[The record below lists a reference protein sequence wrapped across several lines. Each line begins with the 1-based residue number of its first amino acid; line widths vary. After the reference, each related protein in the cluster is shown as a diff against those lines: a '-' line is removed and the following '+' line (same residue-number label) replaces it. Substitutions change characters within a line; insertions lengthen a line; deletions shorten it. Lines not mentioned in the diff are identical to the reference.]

1 MFHFCISEFCS
12 GSCQRERKTLNIAA
26 SEPWFLP
33 FSALRSKNSY
43 SLYFVRSWLAVLIC
57 HIISASVSNESSS
70 QTVHDQILF
79 FFFFC
84 SLFLVLQMVNLF
96 SIGASVIYYLIFFIC
111 VYIYVC
117 LHACTDFPVSSLLGN
132 LSPDWW
138 VFLTVIFTW
147 AMFSPSSLHTG
158 MSEVTSVGE
167 THRELKLTVIPSET
181 RHLRP
186 AINKPSTDSTFFN
199 VALQTVQTSH
209 SH

>member
-1 MFHFCISEFCS
+1 MSEFCS
-12 GSCQRERKTLNIAA
+12 GSCQREWKTLNIAA

-33 FSALRSKNSY
+33 FSTLRSKNSY
-43 SLYFVRSWLAVLIC
+43 SLYFVWSCLAVLIC
-57 HIISASVSNESSS
+57 HIISASVSNESST
-70 QTVHDQILF
+70 QTVHAQILF
-79 FFFFC
+79 FFFFL
-84 SLFLVLQMVNLF
+84 LFFLSHKWLIYSVL
-96 SIGASVIYYLIFFIC
+96 GASVIYYLIFLY
-111 VYIYVC
+111 VYIYEC
-117 LHACTDFPVSSLLGN
+117 LHTCTDFPVLGN

-147 AMFSPSSLHTG
+147 AMFSPSSLHMG
-158 MSEVTSVGE
+158 MSEVTSGGETSAASDGE